1 MCVLLVASVLIPLFS
16 SRTVLVYM
24 YFWAFPSPKKR
35 PHQHRGYP
43 TFVTYVAHNTNI
55 QCFMFSPPTKEG
67 KGNLELHKVDILK
80 AEYHHFLKK
89 GMEKTVLQLEKVKTL
104 RCSPSLKIFRARTT
118 KAPKKCGG
126 YKTRQRLS
134 PKRQVNTVFLQSQIQ
149 RIKQMALKI

>member
-1 MCVLLVASVLIPLFS
+1 MCVLVLLVASVLIPLFS

-89 GMEKTVLQLEKVKTL
+89 GMEKTVLQLEKVKY
-104 RCSPSLKIFRARTT
+104 T
-118 KAPKKCGG
+118 KMFPLTAK
-126 YKTRQRLS
+126 
-134 PKRQVNTVFLQSQIQ
+134 F
-149 RIKQMALKI
+149 